1 MTRVK
6 LASSAAD
13 AALAKRIA
21 DDLRGPFTVVEGAG
35 SGEYDL
41 LVLLLSKTAEA
52 DPAVRD
58 AMIAALDVGK
68 HVVPVLAEPV
78 ALPRLINHLTAADF
92 SAGAYPID
100 DLRAAIAWLT
110 GPDAPLPMRVL
121 TPKTRR
127 KNRGIGLIVF
137 GAAFIM
143 FAIGIIAVGVF
154 DLEAP
159 AEEYAN
165 IETQIVAT
173 RDALIGPT
181 LEVYGQLLPRSTD
194 EAAVFE
200 ATLERIP
207 TVHRPFRDASATAAA
222 VRARPTVPDV
232 LPFTPTPAPLS

>member
-1 MTRVK
+1 MTKVK

-13 AALAKRIA
+13 AALAQRLA
-21 DDLRGPFTVVEGAG
+21 GDLRGQFTVVEGINAVD
-35 SGEYDL
+35 YDVL
-41 LVLLLSKTAEA
+41 ALVLSKAAEA
-52 DPAVRD
+52 DAVIRE
-58 AMIAALDVGK
+58 AMIAALDAGK
-68 HVVPVLAEPV
+68 HIIPVLAEPV

-100 DLRAAIAWLT
+100 DLRAAVAYLS
-110 GPDAPLPMRVL
+110 GPDAPLAMRVL

-127 KNRGIGLIVF
+127 QNRGVGLIVF
-137 GAAFIM
+137 AAAFIM
-143 FAIGIIAVGVF
+143 FAIGLIAVGVF

-181 LEVYGQLLPRSTD
+181 LEVYGQFLPRSTD

-207 TVHRPFRDASATAAA
+207 TVHRPFMEATATAAA
-222 VRARPTVPDV
+222 VQARPTVPDI
-232 LPFTPTPAPLS
+232 LPLTPAPAP

>member
-1 MTRVK
+1 MTKVK

-13 AALAKRIA
+13 AALAQRLA
-21 DDLRGPFTVVEGAG
+21 GDLRGQFTVVEGTNAVD
-35 SGEYDL
+35 YDVL
-41 LVLLLSKTAEA
+41 ALVLSKAAEA
-52 DPAVRD
+52 DAVIRE
-58 AMIAALDVGK
+58 AMIAALDAGK
-68 HVVPVLAEPV
+68 HIIPVLAEPV

-100 DLRAAIAWLT
+100 DLRAAVAYLS
-110 GPDAPLPMRVL
+110 GPDAPLAMRVL

-127 KNRGIGLIVF
+127 QNRGVGLIVF
-137 GAAFIM
+137 AAAFIM
-143 FAIGIIAVGVF
+143 FAIGLIAVGVF

-181 LEVYGQLLPRSTD
+181 LEVYGQFLPRSTD

-207 TVHRPFRDASATAAA
+207 TVHRPFMEATATAAA
-222 VRARPTVPDV
+222 VQARPTVPDI
-232 LPFTPTPAPLS
+232 LPLTPTPAP

>member
-1 MTRVK
+1 MTKVK

-13 AALAKRIA
+13 AALVQRLAG
-21 DDLRGPFTVVEGAG
+21 DLRGQFTVVEGIDAVD
-35 SGEYDL
+35 YDV
-41 LVLLLSKTAEA
+41 LVLVLSKAAEA
-52 DPAVRD
+52 DAVIRE
-58 AMIAALDVGK
+58 AMIAALDAGK
-68 HVVPVLAEPV
+68 HIIPVLAEPV

-100 DLRAAIAWLT
+100 DLRAAVAYLS
-110 GPDAPLPMRVL
+110 GPDAPLAMRVL

-127 KNRGIGLIVF
+127 QNRGVGLIVF
-137 GAAFIM
+137 AAAFIM
-143 FAIGIIAVGVF
+143 FAIGLIAVGVF

-181 LEVYGQLLPRSTD
+181 LEVYGQFLPRSTD

-207 TVHRPFRDASATAAA
+207 TVHRPFMEATATAAA
-222 VRARPTVPDV
+222 VQARPTVPDI
-232 LPFTPTPAPLS
+232 LPLTPTPAP